1 MNKSFKRI
9 IIILCLITLL
19 ILYLLNSSLII
30 KSILNYTKLF
40 IEKLFPVQFLFF
52 TLSTLLID
60 YGLIEL
66 ISNFFNLNTSSF
78 YIFFMSLISGF
89 PSGSKY
95 TKELLEKNLL
105 TEESAN
111 KIIMSTH
118 FPNPLFMLGTVYL
131 ILNDK
136 VLSLKIYLS
145 LFLSNLLLFLFTKKE
160 KKKVIFSYQNK
171 KDFST
176 LLENAL
182 NKSLK
187 TIILIYGNS
196 LFFYLISLIISRY
209 LVLNTN
215 SYILLNG
222 LFDLMKGIS
231 SLALVRSN
239 LKKALFTILFISFG
253 GISIH
258 MQVKSIITDTPIKYK
273 NFLLGRI
280 ISTILAF
287 IIFFLINTL

>member
-136 VLSLKIYLS
+136 ALSLKIYLS

-196 LFFYLISLIISRY
+196 LFFYLISLTISRY
-209 LVLNTN
+209 LVLNTT
-215 SYILLNG
+215 SYVLLNG

-231 SLALVRSN
+231 SLTLVKSN

>member
-19 ILYLLNSSLII
+19 ILYLLNSALII

-136 VLSLKIYLS
+136 ALSLKIYLS

-160 KKKVIFSYQNK
+160 KKEVIFSYQNK

-215 SYILLNG
+215 SYVLLNG

-231 SLALVRSN
+231 SLTLVRSN